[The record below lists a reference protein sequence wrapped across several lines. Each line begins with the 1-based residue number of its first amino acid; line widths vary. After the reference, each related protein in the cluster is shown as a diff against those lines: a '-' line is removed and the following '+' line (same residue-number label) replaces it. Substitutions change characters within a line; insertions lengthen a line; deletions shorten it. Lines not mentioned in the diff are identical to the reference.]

1 MDGDRDRGCPSSLP
15 TRLPRSDHVQAP
27 CSWSANFSIGT
38 GCAFDDACSSS
49 NDEFRFNVGRP
60 RLSPSCKRRKPRGLR
75 RQRTTAADSIFRPAG
90 IQRRGVYVQAI
101 ELAAVN
107 APIWQIKNV
116 CLFNHRYLND
126 NSLQFST
133 TDHFVSGGFVLV
145 KTIPSLTF
153 CWLPRSSFP
162 ESYAS
167 SKLN

>member
-1 MDGDRDRGCPSSLP
+1 MGTSLVEPVKDGPF
-15 TRLPRSDHVQAP
+15 
-27 CSWSANFSIGT
+27 ANPARISEIIET
-38 GCAFDDACSSS
+38 
-49 NDEFRFNVGRP
+49 
-60 RLSPSCKRRKPRGLR
+60 
-75 RQRTTAADSIFRPAG
+75 ADSIFRPAG